1 MSNITKQEQE
11 IELLRNQFNAL
22 VIEKQGNLNH
32 PAVMFLSARLDKLI
46 VECQKNK
53 ESFSLK

>member
-11 IELLRNQFNAL
+11 IELLRNQLNAL

-32 PAVMFLSARLDKLI
+32 PSVMFLSAA
-46 VECQKNK
+46 
-53 ESFSLK
+53 